1 MHEGDGYPY
10 TQIRNG
16 LPDIPSQMATE
27 ATTRETENARLVGT
41 VVSHM
46 TFGPWNQYAL
56 DLLWMWWIIPASTGA
71 TLWGL
76 APLAAILTGWARWG
90 GLC

>member
-1 MHEGDGYPY
+1 MKGMVILTPKSGMVYR
-10 TQIRNG
+10 IFLR
-16 LPDIPSQMATE
+16 MALG
-27 ATTRETENARLVGT
+27 ATWETENARLVGT
-41 VVSHM
+41 VVGHATFRPWESIC
-46 TFGPWNQYAL
+46 FGPSL
-56 DLLWMWWIIPASTGA
+56 DVVDNPRPTGA